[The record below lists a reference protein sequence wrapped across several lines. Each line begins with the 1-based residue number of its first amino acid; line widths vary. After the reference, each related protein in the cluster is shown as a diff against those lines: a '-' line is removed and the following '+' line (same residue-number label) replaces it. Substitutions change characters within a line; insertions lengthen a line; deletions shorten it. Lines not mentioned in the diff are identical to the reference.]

1 MQQGPA
7 LPQILSCTG
16 LPFGPA
22 QRFDPASLRKA
33 APSFREVGMS
43 DLTKLAGLL
52 LVLVLLAQP
61 VSKLLCIAVILAMVL
76 ALVKA

>member
-1 MQQGPA
+1 
-7 LPQILSCTG
+7 
-16 LPFGPA
+16 
-22 QRFDPASLRKA
+22 
-33 APSFREVGMS
+33 MS

-76 ALVKA
+76 SLVKA